1 MSVTGAM
8 YNINA
13 TTKLSEQELKQ
24 GVQGDTSMSWH
35 HQFKHSS
42 YIFVSGLNQKMTEG
56 DVIVVFSQFGE
67 VIDVNMVRDKDSGA
81 SKGFA
86 FLAYENQ
93 KSTIL
98 AVDNM
103 NGYQLVGRY
112 LRVDHV
118 MDYKAPKEYDEDELD
133 SDGDPVRKEYKATG
147 PEGKGMGI
155 YNQTDSQKRIAST
168 QDGRARDLAKMQGE
182 IKDADDDEAWAK
194 SFEAAMKAQEE
205 EDELAGLL
213 AKYSVGKKDKKEKKQ
228 KADNK
233 KDKKTKSESKQA
245 RSSSSH
251 DRHPPKAIAA
261 LKDAPQSS
269 TRDIGSAS
277 RAIDGGRGSD
287 WRASRRSR
295 SRDRRRS
302 RSRRDSRRRERERRN
317 SRGRTRR

>member
-24 GVQGDTSMSWH
+24 GVHADTSMSWH

-67 VIDVNMVRDKDSGA
+67 VVDVNMVRDKDSGV

-103 NGYQLVGRY
+103 NGYQLLGRY

-155 YNQTDSQKRIAST
+155 YNQTETQKRIAST

-213 AKYSVGKKDKKEKKQ
+213 AKYSADKPEKKEKKQ
-228 KADNK
+228 KSDPK
-233 KDKKTKSESKQA
+233 KEKKSKSEIKEEPSPSKGLYQ
-245 RSSSSH
+245 R
-251 DRHPPKAIAA
+251 PA
-261 LKDAPQSS
+261 LKNAPQS
-269 TRDIGSAS
+269 TGRDPPSAARGLDADRGSHS
-277 RAIDGGRGSD
+277 RAP
-287 WRASRRSR
+287 RSR

-302 RSRRDSRRRERERRN
+302 RSRRDSRRRHRRS
-317 SRGRTRR
+317 SRGRARR